1 MTVNIHKMLPHDLN
15 ISKFAEYLDTIKLLY
30 EVDDD
35 FKSLVDD
42 YLDSKKNFEKFKD
55 QSFETKQLKQEFKRL
70 SHNLEKEILEYVLK
84 RK

>member
-1 MTVNIHKMLPHDLN
+1 MLPHDLN
-15 ISKFAEYLDTIKLLY
+15 ISKFAEYLDTIKMLY

-70 SHNLEKEILEYVLK
+70 SQNLEKEILEYVLK

>member
-1 MTVNIHKMLPHDLN
+1 MIPHDLN
-15 ISKFAEYLDTIKLLY
+15 ISKFAEYLDTIKMLY

-35 FKSLVDD
+35 FKSLCDD

-55 QSFETKQLKQEFKRL
+55 QSFETKQLKQEFKHL
-70 SHNLEKEILEYVLK
+70 SQNLEKEILEYVLK

>member
-1 MTVNIHKMLPHDLN
+1 MLPHDLN
-15 ISKFAEYLDTIKLLY
+15 ISKFAEYLDTIKMLY

-35 FKSLVDD
+35 FKSLCDD

-55 QSFETKQLKQEFKRL
+55 QSFETKQLKQEFKHL
-70 SHNLEKEILEYVLK
+70 SQNLEKEILEYVLK

>member
-1 MTVNIHKMLPHDLN
+1 MLPHDLN
-15 ISKFAEYLDTIKLLY
+15 ISKFAEYLDTIKMLY

-35 FKSLVDD
+35 FKTLCDD

-70 SHNLEKEILEYVLK
+70 SQNLEKEILEYVVK